1 MVLSISAR
9 NVILV
14 GIPVCVYGEGEIL
27 DVAARVAPAPGAQ
40 GHSGGLQRL
49 GGFTPGD
56 GTASVNSADGA
67 QVGAA
72 GPGGD
77 MTT

>member
-1 MVLSISAR
+1 MGCSYRCLMVLSISAR

-40 GHSGGLQRL
+40 GHGGGLQRL
-49 GGFTPGD
+49 GGFTHGD
-56 GTASVNSADGA
+56 GTASVNFC
-67 QVGAA
+67 
-72 GPGGD
+72 
-77 MTT
+77 